1 MRYLVFLILLAIV
14 VVWLVQR
21 GQDEREAEKA
31 KKKESLGDQIHEVTD
46 YTTGRTQ
53 TNILIDQTVNL
64 RKIQIQRAVSDFE
77 AMNGRTPKGLDELVQ
92 ENLIGEE
99 DKYIRYGNVK
109 YEIESGQTPD
119 GRFFIRGAGRDRVK
133 GTKDDWEFVL

>member
-21 GQDEREAEKA
+21 AHDEKEAEDA
-31 KKKESLGDQIHEVTD
+31 EKKESLGEQIHEVTD
-46 YTTGRTQ
+46 YATGRTQ
-53 TNILIDQTVNL
+53 TNILIDQTVKI
-64 RKIQIQRAVSDFE
+64 RKLEIQNAVKLFEGMNARA
-77 AMNGRTPKGLDELVQ
+77 PKSLDELIEEGLV
-92 ENLIGEE
+92 GEE
-99 DKYIRYGNVK
+99 QKYIRYGNVK
-109 YEIESGQTPD
+109 YEIESGQTQD

>member
-21 GQDEREAEKA
+21 AHDEKEAEDA
-31 KKKESLGDQIHEVTD
+31 EKKESLGEQIHEVTD
-46 YTTGRTQ
+46 YATGRTQ
-53 TNILIDQTVNL
+53 TNILIDQTVKI

-77 AMNGRTPKGLDELVQ
+77 AMNGRTPNGLDELVQ

-119 GRFFIRGAGRDRVK
+119 GQFFIRGAGRDRVK